1 MFHDFVSNSEIL
13 AEAQSS
19 QRQLKAL
26 LPYDDRREVLL
37 THANKL
43 RRPLGISF
51 QLQPAPA
58 TMAIVYCTHRRDR
71 VKPTY
76 HIGGT
81 KRVSPLGRPTTQLLD
96 QAYVTALVTPRFVN
110 VRRLERHARQPWAQI
125 PVTLHLVSA
134 NESLRHGLTATPVQI
149 RAVRRKVGY
158 EVGRW
163 QRLLGWPIR
172 PVVCRPCRT
181 ITQINVLETVPC
193 PMLNVSGHVHAKE

>member
-1 MFHDFVSNSEIL
+1 MFHDFVSNSEIP
-13 AEAQSS
+13 AEA

-26 LPYDDRREVLL
+26 LVPYDDRREVLL

-58 TMAIVYCTHRRDR
+58 TMPIVYCTHRRDR
-71 VKPTY
+71 VTPAD
-76 HIGGT
+76 HIAGT
-81 KRVSPLGRPTTQLLD
+81 ERVSPLGRPTAQRLD

-134 NESLRHGLTATPVQI
+134 NVSLRHRLTATPVQI
-149 RAVRRKVGY
+149 
-158 EVGRW
+158 
-163 QRLLGWPIR
+163 
-172 PVVCRPCRT
+172 
-181 ITQINVLETVPC
+181 
-193 PMLNVSGHVHAKE
+193 